1 MKKKF
6 MFAFLTLAMAACL
19 AVGASCGGGGDSS
32 SGNTP
37 SSSEQ
42 DSGGTASP
50 SDSQTGEYS
59 APIITVTPDKV
70 EIYQGDEIELLYG
83 VSVSDE
89 YDSDLRATIT
99 DDDGFNKDVIG
110 EYTIT

>member
-42 DSGGTASP
+42 DSGGFPNGGIFRTNHHR
-50 SDSQTGEYS
+50 DS
-59 APIITVTPDKV
+59 
-70 EIYQGDEIELLYG
+70 
-83 VSVSDE
+83 
-89 YDSDLRATIT
+89 R
-99 DDDGFNKDVIG
+99 
-110 EYTIT
+110 

>member
-42 DSGGTASP
+42 DSG
-50 SDSQTGEYS
+50 
-59 APIITVTPDKV
+59 
-70 EIYQGDEIELLYG
+70 
-83 VSVSDE
+83 
-89 YDSDLRATIT
+89 R
-99 DDDGFNKDVIG
+99 DGFAVRFPNGGIFRTNHHRDSR
-110 EYTIT
+110 